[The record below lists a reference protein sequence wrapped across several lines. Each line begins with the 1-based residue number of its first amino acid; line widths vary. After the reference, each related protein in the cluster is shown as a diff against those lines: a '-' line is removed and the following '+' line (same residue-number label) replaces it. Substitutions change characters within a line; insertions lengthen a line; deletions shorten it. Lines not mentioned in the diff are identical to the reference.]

1 MTISLTLKQGDISVS
16 LINDQTRSNVGK
28 SY

>member
-1 MTISLTLKQGDISVS
+1 MTNSLTLKQCDMSVS
-16 LINDQTRSNVGK
+16 LINDQSRSNVGN